1 MMAAAGEEAD
11 AASPLDRRLAP
22 LLLFEND
29 RKTADETHLASDGDA
44 TLFFYSIPSKQLLRR
59 RVAEMEGHR
68 YWTTPQGWLL
78 MASRSSP
85 ATFLWDPFTGA
96 RIDLPADL
104 DGFLRGDGPKRCLLS
119 SSNPVAA
126 DQDCLVLV
134 VDLAKTVLW
143 HCRLG
148 NAGGDDD
155 GGGRWLKHEYDFAAA
170 GGGATLNG
178 VLGAMRRLTSVGGKF
193 FTSLVNKVVALDF
206 SPAAGPQF
214 AAIPADM
221 NKAARRRPP
230 SGGVSTT
237 ELVESQGSVFCVRFS
252 SSDLH
257 MRFVAGVGVFKL
269 DLAAQAWVRA
279 ESLGGRAF
287 LVHDGF
293 GASLDPQEVGLKGD
307 CVYYCMRND
316 KGLYV
321 HDMEHG
327 TTTLRDPSPYLGDH
341 CCTTKFLMPTC

>member
-1 MMAAAGEEAD
+1 MAAAGEEAD

-44 TLFFYSIPSKQLLRR
+44 TLFFYSIPSKQLMRR

-78 MASRSSP
+78 MASRTSP
-85 ATFLWDPFTGA
+85 VTFLWDPFTGA
-96 RIDLPADL
+96 RVDLPADL
-104 DGFLRGDGPKRCLLS
+104 DGFLRGDAPIKRCLLS
-119 SSNPVAA
+119 SNNP
-126 DQDCLVLV
+126 
-134 VDLAKTVLW
+134 TVLW

-148 NAGGDDD
+148 NAEGGDDG

-170 GGGATLNG
+170 GGATLNG
-178 VLGAMRRLTSVGGKF
+178 VLQAMQRLTSVGDKF
-193 FTSLVNKVVALDF
+193 FTSLINKVVALDF
-206 SPAAGPQF
+206 SPAGPQF
-214 AAIPADM
+214 AVIDT
-221 NKAARRRPP
+221 NKAAHRRPP
-230 SGGVSTT
+230 SGCVSTT
-237 ELVESQGSVFCVRFS
+237 ELVESQGSLFRVSFS

-257 MRFVAGVGVFKL
+257 MPFVAGIGVFKL

-321 HDMEHG
+321 HDMERG
-327 TTTLRDPSPYLGDH
+327 TTTLRDPSPYLGNH